1 MNSLFQGL
9 TADAKLDTSLSL
21 VTKTLDITDDPTISP
36 YTFRSFVL
44 GLGLATFGAVLAEI
58 FYFKPQTVNVNSIFL
73 IIISYCLGEAT
84 TVIPRKG
91 AIGRFLNPG
100 PFSQKEHVFIVIMA
114 NSAAV
119 CALGTE
125 QLAAQAL
132 YYNEEPNGASAIF
145 MLFSSQCIGY
155 GFLGLMRK
163 MFVYPTKF
171 VWPLNLPLAS
181 LFQSMHLDKTLAK
194 KRLKYFWIICICIMV
209 WELIPEYI
217 MPWTVGISIFCLAR
231 QNSALFTYLFG
242 GANGDE
248 GLGFLG
254 CESPFRDNFAHMI
267 SDMFFR
273 QGAWIGSTLPPIL
286 SFYQ

>member
-1 MNSLFQGL
+1 
-9 TADAKLDTSLSL
+9 
-21 VTKTLDITDDPTISP
+21 
-36 YTFRSFVL
+36 
-44 GLGLATFGAVLAEI
+44 
-58 FYFKPQTVNVNSIFL
+58 
-73 IIISYCLGEAT
+73 
-84 TVIPRKG
+84 
-91 AIGRFLNPG
+91 
-100 PFSQKEHVFIVIMA
+100 MA

-132 YYNEEPNGASAIF
+132 YYNEEPNAASAIF

-171 VWPLNLPLAS
+171 VWPLTLPLAS

-194 KRLKYFWIICICIMV
+194 KRLKIFWIVCVCIMV

-217 MPWTVGISIFCLAR
+217 MPWTVGISIFCLAK

-254 CESPFRDNFAHMI
+254 CKSSFHLPSTFVFNLRD
-267 SDMFFR
+267 D
-273 QGAWIGSTLPPIL
+273 
-286 SFYQ
+286 